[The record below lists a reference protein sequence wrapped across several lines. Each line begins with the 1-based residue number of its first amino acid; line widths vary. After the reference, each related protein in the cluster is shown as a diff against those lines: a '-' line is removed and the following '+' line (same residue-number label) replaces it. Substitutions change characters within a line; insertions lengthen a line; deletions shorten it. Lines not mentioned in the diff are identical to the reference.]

1 MSDTGRLDPREETI
15 LDEERERLA
24 GFRWFTPDGEM
35 ETLTASALQWIDDRV
50 DEHVAA
56 LRVFETDELRL
67 PEVTVR
73 VTRSMDDACALWES
87 SWTERDTGIR
97 RIAKPPF
104 ARVLERAAHAATER
118 VARDHDMT
126 SVLFPAMQLDRF
138 ARELVERSPT
148 WRALLAQR
156 LWEDRIPGFA
166 AVVLHLDWRMAFDDD
181 PERPSP
187 WAPLVAL
194 WERGLWPIALP
205 DGVVLVYVPV
215 LRGGVIVPEP
225 QRADDAPVPRR
236 PVRSAT
242 ATRALPTWCE
252 LGYGPPPG
260 QLDIPREFRAFHQER
275 IVMGVGVVR
284 TPHSFRAVIKLDR
297 DDGDEHDDAEP

>member
-1 MSDTGRLDPREETI
+1 MSDGGRLDLREETI

-24 GFRWFTPDGEM
+24 SFRWFMPDGEM
-35 ETLTASALQWIDDRV
+35 ETLGASALQWIHDRI

-56 LRVFETDELRL
+56 LRVFETDALQL
-67 PEVTVR
+67 PEVSVR
-73 VTRSMDDACALWES
+73 ITRSMDEACALWES
-87 SWTERDTGIR
+87 SWTERDTGER
-97 RIAKPPF
+97 PVTKPPF
-104 ARVLERAAHAATER
+104 ARVLERAARAATER
-118 VARDHDMT
+118 VANDHNMT
-126 SVLFPAMQLDRF
+126 SVLLPAMQLDRF
-138 ARELVERSPT
+138 ARELIGRSLT
-148 WRALLAQR
+148 WRTLLAQR

-187 WAPLVAL
+187 WAPIVAL

-225 QRADDAPVPRR
+225 ERADDGPVPRR

-260 QLDIPREFRAFHQER
+260 QLEIPRQFGPLHRER
-275 IVMGVGVVR
+275 IVMGAGVVR
-284 TPHSFRAVIKLDR
+284 TAHSFRAVIQRDR
-297 DDGDEHDDAEP
+297 GDELDENDDA